1 MKLKKTQAIAAIFGL
16 MVTVVLYF
24 IFRTPSQYAQH
35 LDSKQYGLRM
45 LADFISKEQPGEHVL
60 VISNPFVLRP
70 DASDRIKDHDAAGF
84 AGLQSGFP
92 EGTQI
97 EKVYPEIS
105 ADYQQNPN
113 AVYIPPNSSTP
124 LSFLVEASSFD
135 SLAEANPDH
144 PILVSLI
151 GLPAGHKKLNV
162 WKKAHPAKFAFLRP
176 DFRILGGRS
185 QVREQFEN
193 GKILAALIDDKTTG
207 APLVVTK
214 SNIEEVLKTQPKS
227 LGF

>member
-1 MKLKKTQAIAAIFGL
+1 MKLKKTQAITGIFGL
-16 MVTVVLYF
+16 VVIVALYF

-35 LDSKQYGLRM
+35 LDSKQDGLRM

-105 ADYQQNPN
+105 AAYQQNPN
-113 AVYIPPNSSTP
+113 AVYIPPSSSTP
-124 LSFLVEASSFD
+124 LSFL
-135 SLAEANPDH
+135 
-144 PILVSLI
+144 
-151 GLPAGHKKLNV
+151 G
-162 WKKAHPAKFAFLRP
+162 
-176 DFRILGGRS
+176 
-185 QVREQFEN
+185 
-193 GKILAALIDDKTTG
+193 
-207 APLVVTK
+207 
-214 SNIEEVLKTQPKS
+214 
-227 LGF
+227 

>member
-1 MKLKKTQAIAAIFGL
+1 MKLKKTQAISGIFGL
-16 MVTVVLYF
+16 VVIVALYF

-35 LDSKQYGLRM
+35 LDSKQDGLRM
-45 LADFISKEQPGEHVL
+45 LADSISKERPGEHVL
-60 VISNPFVLRP
+60 VVSNPFVLRP

-105 ADYQQNPN
+105 AAYQQNPN
-113 AVYIPPNSSTP
+113 AVYIPPSSSTP

-151 GLPAGHKKLNV
+151 GLPTGYKKLKV
-162 WKKAHPAKFAFLRP
+162 WKKDHPAKFAFLRP
-176 DFRILGGRS
+176 DFRILGGKS
-185 QVREQFEN
+185 QVIDQFEN
-193 GKILAALIDDKTTG
+193 GKILAALIDDKATG
-207 APLVVTK
+207 EPLIVTK
-214 SNIEEVLKTQPKS
+214 SNIQEVLKTQPKS

>member
-16 MVTVVLYF
+16 MVIVVLYF

-35 LDSKQYGLRM
+35 LDSKQNGLRM

-70 DASDRIKDHDAAGF
+70 DASARIKDHDEAGF
-84 AGLQSGFP
+84 AGLQSGFT
-92 EGTQI
+92 EGTQLD
-97 EKVYPEIS
+97 KVYPEIS
-105 ADYQQNPN
+105 VAYLQNPN
-113 AVYIPPNSSTP
+113 AVYIPPSSSTP
-124 LSFLVEASSFD
+124 LSFLVEATSFD

-151 GLPAGHKKLNV
+151 GLPTGYKKLKV
-162 WKKAHPAKFAFLRP
+162 WKKDHPAKFAFLRP
-176 DFRILGGRS
+176 DFRILGGKS
-185 QVREQFEN
+185 QVIDQFEN
-193 GKILAALIDDKTTG
+193 GKILAALIDDKATG
-207 APLVVTK
+207 EPLIVTK
-214 SNIEEVLKTQPKS
+214 SNVKEVLQTQPKS